1 MWISDST
8 KEALQ
13 KAHKL
18 STKGLNRRA
27 LTLVRSAVP
36 FGYDEEEQEMLMR
49 AVERYSRLIGK
60 AQDGEMCSGLGEAV
74 IHLRGSNWMAEVR
87 GAL

>member
-1 MWISDST
+1 MWVSDST

-13 KAHKL
+13 KAHEL

-27 LTLVRSAVP
+27 LTIVRSAVP
-36 FGYDEEEQEMLMR
+36 FGYDEEEQDMLMR

-60 AQDGEMCSGLGEAV
+60 AQEGGVCSGLTESKIQLNGASW
-74 IHLRGSNWMAEVR
+74 LSEVR
-87 GAL
+87 GVL

>member
-13 KAHKL
+13 KAHDL

-36 FGYDEEEQEMLMR
+36 FGYDEEEQDMLMR

-60 AQDGEMCSGLGEAV
+60 AQDGEMCSGLGVAV
-74 IHLRGSNWMAEVR
+74 IHLNGASWMSKVR

>member
-1 MWISDST
+1 MWVSDST

-13 KAHKL
+13 KAHEL

-36 FGYDEEEQEMLMR
+36 FGYDEEEQDMLMR

-60 AQDGEMCSGLGEAV
+60 AQEGEVCSGLGEATV
-74 IHLRGSNWMAEVR
+74 QLNGESWMSKVR

>member
-13 KAHKL
+13 KAHEL

-49 AVERYSRLIGK
+49 AVERYSRVIGK
-60 AQDGEMCSGLGEAV
+60 AHEGEMCSGLVETKIQLNGV
-74 IHLRGSNWMAEVR
+74 SWMAEVR

>member
-13 KAHKL
+13 KAHEL

-36 FGYDEEEQEMLMR
+36 FGYDEEEQDMLMR

-74 IHLRGSNWMAEVR
+74 IHLRGANWMAEVR